1 MKLYSEKLLEVDK
14 KVLIYTRNFQFL
26 KTEMFKVHKNL
37 SVAITRNL
45 LSSDLSIVFPTETT
59 GTNAYLGLKDWNIIS
74 IEVKDLLQERK
85 FQNFIK

>member
-1 MKLYSEKLLEVDK
+1 
-14 KVLIYTRNFQFL
+14 
-26 KTEMFKVHKNL
+26 MFKVHKNL

>member
-1 MKLYSEKLLEVDK
+1 
-14 KVLIYTRNFQFL
+14 
-26 KTEMFKVHKNL
+26 MFKVHKNL

-45 LSSDLSIVFPTETT
+45 LSSDLSIVLPIATT

-85 FQNFIK
+85 FQILSSNGNPKIIVTGSMNSLYKITVSSISE